1 MGMQGESRSNLK
13 EYKPQTLLMGAEPR
27 LPHVMKQET
36 SVWPLHPPLDMGW
49 ASSRAV
55 PLSG

>member
-1 MGMQGESRSNLK
+1 MGMQGVRRSDLK
-13 EYKPQTLLMGAEPR
+13 EYKPQTLPRGAEPR
-27 LPHVMKQET
+27 LPHVMRQET
-36 SVWPLHPPLDMGW
+36 TVWSLYPPLDMGW